1 MFAYVHYVMT
11 EDVYTELEREE
22 LKEASLH
29 SLQVGQFC
37 VVAQPKPLG
46 SKSFCVVN
54 SRDESHS
61 RFSPDV
67 TVAKSLGQTIRGES
81 ITAL

>member
-1 MFAYVHYVMT
+1 MT

-37 VVAQPKPLG
+37 VVARPKPLG
-46 SKSFCVVN
+46 SESFCVVN
-54 SRDESHS
+54 SRDVSHS